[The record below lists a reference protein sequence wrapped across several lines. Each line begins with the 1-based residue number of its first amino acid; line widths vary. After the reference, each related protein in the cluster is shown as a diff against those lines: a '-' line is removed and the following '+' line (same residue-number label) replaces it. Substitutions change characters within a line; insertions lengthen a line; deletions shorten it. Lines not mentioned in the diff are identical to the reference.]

1 MSYVAP
7 AIKDKFESLS
17 IDLKNAI
24 LERDANLNNLQDLIQ
39 VLEQIVSEGEQE
51 DQSSQLQSEWK
62 GVN

>member
-51 DQSSQLQSEWK
+51 DQSSQL
-62 GVN
+62 